1 VIFERLRRRLEWD
14 GTRGLPRSSNQASS
28 LHLGWVVPPGEWI
41 EVEAVLE
48 VLAAPRVAA
57 LSFWALQVGFVDRGR
72 DAGAAHLGLQ
82 WHPGHPGSTA
92 VNWGGYQAGGGE
104 LSGSPSPLPSATGNI
119 NTRDFEWQPWRPY
132 RLRVSRGQEPAPP
145 GRYAWAGEITD
156 LTTGIVTV
164 VRDLLAAGTHL
175 VGPVVWSE
183 VFARCDDPGAS
194 VRWSG
199 LRLLDE
205 GNVSHTVDTVAV
217 NYQVVPDGG
226 CVTTDSSADGLGI
239 VQATGTARTTA
250 QGARLTLPSRLPGV
264 RP

>member
-1 VIFERLRRRLEWD
+1 MIFERLRRRLEWD

-28 LHLGWVVPPGEWI
+28 LHLTWVVPEGDWI

-48 VLAAPRVAA
+48 VLAAPQVAA

-72 DAGAAHLGLQ
+72 EAGAAHLGLQ

-104 LSGSPSPLPSATGNI
+104 LSGSSSPLPSATGNV
-119 NTRDFEWQPWRPY
+119 NTRDLDWQPGRPY
-132 RLRVSRGQEPAPP
+132 RLRVSRSQRPAPP
-145 GRYAWAGEITD
+145 GACAWTGQITD
-156 LTTGIVTV
+156 LTTGATTV
-164 VRDLLAAGTHL
+164 VRDLFAAGTHL

-183 VFARCDDPGAS
+183 IFARCDDPRAS

-205 GNVSHTVDTVAV
+205 RGDSHFVDTVAV
-217 NYQVVPDGG
+217 NYQAVPDGG
-226 CVTTDSSADGLGI
+226 CITTDSSPDHLGI
-239 VQATGTARTTA
+239 VQCTGTTRTTA
-250 QGARLTLPSRLPGV
+250 QGARLSLPPRRSGMGP
-264 RP
+264 